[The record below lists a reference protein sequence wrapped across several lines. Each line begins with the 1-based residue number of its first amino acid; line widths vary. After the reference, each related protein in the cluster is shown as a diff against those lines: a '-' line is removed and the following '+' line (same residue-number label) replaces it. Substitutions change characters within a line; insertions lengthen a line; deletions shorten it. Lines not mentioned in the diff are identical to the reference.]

1 MGAFLSCGRGSNASR
16 FKARSQ
22 PVIERLEK
30 RRLKFADEGKV
41 HARNAQMFR
50 KEAVKMYN
58 TDNLFQ
64 GRSYALQALEQEALA
79 SKYMD
84 ILSAIIAAK
93 GHISRLGLQYDAYEN
108 FESTADDLKKIGIIK
123 EKYDADHEKHDDE
136 GKTLTTEERISFA
149 TEAFK
154 KFEQI
159 EREIDHTIF
168 EIQAKPAVINGDYDE
183 SAIDRLIADWNITK
197 KTDEPKFDFDTS
209 PSKLVMMDDTDTEI
223 V

>member
-1 MGAFLSCGRGSNASR
+1 MGAWLSCSRGSNASR

-22 PVIERLEK
+22 PVIDRLEQ

-58 TDNLFQ
+58 ADNLFQ

-108 FESTADDLKKIGIIK
+108 FETTADDLKKIGVIK
-123 EKYDADHEKHDDE
+123 DKYDADHEKLDDE
-136 GKTLTTEERISFA
+136 GKALTTQERISFA
-149 TEAFK
+149 TEAFQ
-154 KFEQI
+154 KFQEI
-159 EREIDHTIF
+159 EKEIDHTIF
-168 EIQAKPAVINGDYDE
+168 EIQAKPAVIKAEYDE
-183 SAIDRLIADWNITK
+183 QAVDRLIGEWNITK

-209 PSKLVMMDDTDTEI
+209 PRQLVMMSDTENEDI
-223 V
+223 

>member
-1 MGAFLSCGRGSNASR
+1 MGAFFSCGRGSNASR

-50 KEAVKMYN
+50 REAVKMYN
-58 TDNLFQ
+58 GDNLFQ

-84 ILSAIIAAK
+84 IIAAIISAK
-93 GHISRLGLQYDAYEN
+93 GHISRLGLQYDAFEN
-108 FESTADDLKKIGIIK
+108 FESTADDLKKIGAIK
-123 EKYDADHEKHDDE
+123 EKYDADHEKQDDE

-159 EREIDHTIF
+159 EHDIDHTIF
-168 EIQAKPAVINGDYDE
+168 EIQAKPAVINAEYDE
-183 SAIDRLIADWNITK
+183 QTIDKLIGEWKITK

-209 PSKLVMMDDTDTEI
+209 PRQLAMMDDTDTEL
-223 V
+223 